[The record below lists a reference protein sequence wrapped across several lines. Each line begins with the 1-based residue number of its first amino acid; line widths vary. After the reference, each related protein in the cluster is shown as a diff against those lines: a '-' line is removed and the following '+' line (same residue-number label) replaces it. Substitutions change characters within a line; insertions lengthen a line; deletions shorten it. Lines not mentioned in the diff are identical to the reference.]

1 MTKLITASLYN
12 AYLYYAKTDFD
23 MYGERA
29 EEIEAKAKQDFLN
42 TLNKV
47 KTEKSPAMLKGIQFE
62 DAIRSICDG
71 NIRDESVKLPK
82 DANPLDYP
90 LLNRL
95 TDDEYACA
103 FEIAQKVKG
112 GIWQV
117 KLSKKIGNYLLFG
130 YADVI
135 KQAFINDIKRVN
147 QYAEVGKY
155 EPSIQH
161 LIYLECSPL
170 EHFKYLICD
179 GKYTFEEY
187 YHKDADNCDKLMSR
201 IDEMVGFINQTPEFK
216 AAFEA
221 NWNSKY

>member
-12 AYLYYAKTDFD
+12 AYLYYAKTDFAN
-23 MYGERA
+23 EKA
-29 EEIEAKAKQDFLN
+29 QVKAKQDFLN

-47 KTEKSPAMLKGIQFE
+47 KSEKSPAMLKGIQFE
-62 DAIRSICDG
+62 DAIRSIAEG
-71 NIRDESVKLPK
+71 NSRDESIKLPK
-82 DANPLDYP
+82 DANPLEYP

-95 TDDEYACA
+95 TDNEYKCA
-103 FEIAQKVKG
+103 LEIAEKVKG
-112 GIWQV
+112 GSWQV
-117 KLSKKIGNYLLFG
+117 KLSKTIGNYLLFG

-135 KQAFINDIKRVN
+135 KQSVINDIKRVN
-147 QYAEVGKY
+147 QYSEIGKY
-155 EPSIQH
+155 EQSIQH

-179 GKYTFEEY
+179 GKSNFEEY
-187 YHKDADNCDKLMSR
+187 YHKDADNRDKLIGR

-216 AAFEA
+216 TPFEA

>member
-12 AYLYYAKTDFD
+12 AYLYYAKTDFEV
-23 MYGERA
+23 YGERS
-29 EEIEAKAKQDFLN
+29 EEIEAKARQDFLN

-47 KTEKSPAMLKGIQFE
+47 KLEKSPAMLKGIQFE
-62 DAIRSICDG
+62 DAIRSITEG
-71 NIRDESVKLPK
+71 NNRDENIKMPK
-82 DANPLDYP
+82 NANPLDYP

-95 TDDEYACA
+95 TDDEYKCA
-103 FEIAQKVKG
+103 SEIAEKVKG
-112 GIWQV
+112 GMWQV
-117 KLSKKIGNYLLFG
+117 KLSKKIGDYLLFG

-135 KQAFINDIKRVN
+135 KRDVINDIKRVN
-147 QYAEVGKY
+147 QYAEIGKY

-179 GKYTFEEY
+179 GKSNFEEY
-187 YHKDADNCDKLMSR
+187 YHKDADNRDKLIGR

-216 AAFEA
+216 TAFEA

>member
-23 MYGERA
+23 VYGEKS
-29 EEIEAKAKQDFLN
+29 EEIEAKARQDFLN

-47 KTEKSPAMLKGIQFE
+47 KSKKSPAMLKGIQFE
-62 DAIRSICDG
+62 DAIRSMCNG
-71 NIRDESVKLPK
+71 NVRDESIKLPK
-82 DANPLDYP
+82 NANPLDYP

-95 TDDEYACA
+95 TDDEYKCA
-103 FEIAQKVKG
+103 SEIAEKVKG
-112 GIWQV
+112 GMWQV

-135 KQAFINDIKRVN
+135 KRDVINDIKRVN
-147 QYAEVGKY
+147 QYAEIGKY

-179 GKYTFEEY
+179 GKSNFEEY
-187 YHKDADNCDKLMSR
+187 YHKDADNRDKLIGR

-216 AAFEA
+216 TAFEA

>member
-12 AYLYYAKTDFD
+12 AYLYYAKTDFAT
-23 MYGERA
+23 EKA
-29 EEIEAKAKQDFLN
+29 QAKAKQDFLN

-47 KTEKSPAMLKGIQFE
+47 KSEKSPAMLKGIQFE
-62 DAIRSICDG
+62 DAIRSIAEG
-71 NIRDESVKLPK
+71 NSRDKSIKLPK
-82 DANPLDYP
+82 DANPLEYP

-95 TDDEYACA
+95 TDNEYKCA
-103 FEIAQKVKG
+103 LEIAEKVKG
-112 GIWQV
+112 GTWQV
-117 KLSKKIGNYLLFG
+117 KLSKTIGNYLLFG

-135 KQAFINDIKRVN
+135 KQAVINDIKRVN
-147 QYAEVGKY
+147 QYAEIGKY

-179 GKYTFEEY
+179 GKSNFEEY
-187 YHKDADNCDKLMSR
+187 YHKDANNRDKLMSR
-201 IDEMVGFINQTPEFK
+201 IDEMVEFINQTPEFK
-216 AAFEA
+216 TPFEA